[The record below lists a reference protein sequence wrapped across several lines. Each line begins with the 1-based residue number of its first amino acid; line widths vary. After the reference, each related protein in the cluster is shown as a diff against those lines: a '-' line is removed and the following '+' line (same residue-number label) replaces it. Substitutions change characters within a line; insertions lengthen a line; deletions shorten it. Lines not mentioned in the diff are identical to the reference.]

1 MFSAI
6 ACCQTF
12 FFFYIDYLQRV
23 QDKVATV
30 SEISQHTTVL
40 PNEGFTDVPSD
51 TLYMIIG
58 KFVLFTEASCRYAI
72 SAFKSVAITAPCLC
86 ATAAL
91 RFETDSAFFPERC

>member
-12 FFFYIDYLQRV
+12 FFFYIDYSQPV
-23 QDKVATV
+23 EDKVATI
-30 SEISQHTTVL
+30 SEISPHWTAL

-58 KFVLFTEASCRYAI
+58 KFVLFTEASCRYAV
-72 SAFKSVAITAPCLC
+72 SAFESVAITAHH
-86 ATAAL
+86 L
-91 RFETDSAFFPERC
+91 RTTTSQGM

>member
-1 MFSAI
+1 MYSAI

-23 QDKVATV
+23 QDKVAIL
-30 SEISQHTTVL
+30 SEISQNRVAF

-58 KFVLFTEASCRYAI
+58 KFVLFTEAS
-72 SAFKSVAITAPCLC
+72 
-86 ATAAL
+86 
-91 RFETDSAFFPERC
+91 